1 MRERPEELREQML
14 VTRAQAG
21 DELAFHGLVCI
32 YAARLRYYL
41 RKLVGNDAVEDVLQD
56 VWLVVHRELR
66 KLRSP
71 ASFRPWLYRI
81 ARSRACRQLRD
92 HRPLH
97 QIPEDV
103 EVPDEKLRDD
113 VWSAAD
119 AAHIHSSLK
128 MLTEEHRDVLLLRF
142 METMPYEEIAHVLD
156 INLGTVR
163 SRIHYAKLALRRIM
177 EEKSDD

>member
-1 MRERPEELREQML
+1 MQERPEELHERLL

-21 DELAFHGLVCI
+21 DELAFHDLVCS
-32 YAARLRYYL
+32 YAARLRYFL
-41 RKLVGNDAVEDVLQD
+41 RKLVGSDAVEDVLQD

-92 HRPLH
+92 HRPLQ
-97 QIPEDV
+97 QIPENV
-103 EVPDEKLRDD
+103 VVPDDKLRDD
-113 VWSAAD
+113 DWSAAD
-119 AAHIHSSLK
+119 AAQIHRSLK
-128 MLTEEHRDVLLLRF
+128 MLTEEHREVLLLRF

-156 INLGTVR
+156 ISLGTVR
-163 SRIHYAKLALRRIM
+163 SRLHYAKLALRRIM
-177 EEKSDD
+177 EEKHDD